1 MFDIGWTEIAI
12 IAVVAIIVI
21 GPKDLPR
28 VLRTLGEYV
37 GKAKAMTAE
46 FRRHVDDMIRETEL
60 DEVKKQIDAAS
71 SPDIEGYLE
80 NTIDPKGEIKQT
92 LEDDFRDIN
101 ADWAEDGE
109 ALAKAEA
116 AMEEEAA
123 SAMDDLEPIAGPETG
138 PNEPPDSEPGKRE
151 AG

>member
-12 IAVVAIIVI
+12 IAVIAIIVI

-71 SPDIEGYLE
+71 NPDIEGYLE

-101 ADWAEDGE
+101 ADWDRDDE
-109 ALAKAEA
+109 AREKAEA

-123 SAMDDLEPIAGPETG
+123 SAVDDFGPVTG
-138 PNEPPDSEPGKRE
+138 PDAEPNEQPESEPEKRE